1 MMRVALDAKVLTR
14 DGEDAGSVERAV
26 VNPEANEVTAFVVS
40 TGALFGRD
48 VLVPLRGIERASPDG
63 DAIRLAL
70 TKEEIERLPAYVPA
84 DYVVPPADWVYT
96 GAYAFGPYG
105 GFVWPAA
112 YGGYQYTAGPGGSG
126 TAPGQPEEPTIG
138 KGAVVFDRDG
148 EDLGVVD
155 DVLFDPASG
164 RLRGF
169 VLRVG
174 GVLRTL
180 LGGGDTVEVTRE
192 AVDRVAEGAVH
203 LRLRKDEVAR
213 GAG

>member
-1 MMRVALDAKVLTR
+1 MMRVDLDAKVLTR
-14 DGEDAGSVERAV
+14 DGDEAGSVARAV
-26 VNPEANEVTAFVVS
+26 VNPETNEVTEFVVS

-48 VLVPLRGIERASPDG
+48 VLVPRREIGRASPDG

-70 TKEEIERLPAYVPA
+70 TREEIERLPAYIPA
-84 DYVVPPADWVYT
+84 DYVVPPAGWTYA

-105 GFVWPAA
+105 GYVWPAA
-112 YGGYQYTAGPGGSG
+112 YAGYQYPVRPGGTG
-126 TAPGQPEEPTIG
+126 TAPGRPEEPTIG

-155 DVLFDPASG
+155 DVLFDPESG

-180 LGGGDTVEVTRE
+180 LGGGDTVEVTR
-192 AVDRVAEGAVH
+192 R
-203 LRLRKDEVAR
+203 EV
-213 GAG
+213 